1 MAHFKT
7 AYLQREEWYDVDVVG
22 SAPLKVGDC
31 VQLHEATASVAAY
44 IQKSTFANATHIIA
58 QSDQTIGYGHV
69 PVENRDY
76 RYNPEVAVTLAAAPA
91 TATTETWKHVALYRI
106 SNNKADV
113 ILDADGGDVSA

>member
-7 AYLQREEWYDVDVVG
+7 AYLQREEWHDVDVVG
-22 SAPLKVGDC
+22 STPLKVGDC